1 MSVFDALGMIG
12 VSFVLAAYAALQFRK
27 LDPHGAPFCA
37 LNAIGAGLIV
47 LSLLFDFNL
56 SAFAM
61 EMAWFLISLF
71 GLSRAL
77 RAKSPP

>member
-12 VSFVLAAYAALQFRK
+12 VLFVLGAYAALQFRK

-61 EMAWFLISLF
+61 EMAWVSISVF
-71 GLSRAL
+71 GLVRAM
-77 RAKSPP
+77 RSKAKN